1 VRLSVLFWLL
11 VSAVLGG
18 GTGLVIAHRPGTGGA
33 VDASAPVVVA
43 RAKQATA
50 TAPQLIYWNVRRH
63 LALDLQQPGLHPLG
77 RAAVGSHTLDV
88 NERAAAGPQTAPTG
102 EVVTFSSGP
111 RRFAV
116 ESGPGDG
123 GSGTSTGSDT
133 ASGTTTTTPAPPVN
147 TTPIV
152 ISDVHTVSLSPFS
165 AAIAWHTSEAV
176 SSRISYGL
184 SGPTLWTPASAGTDH
199 TATVNGLAWSTTYDL
214 WVNANATDG
223 RSATQPYALTTPP
236 FDDASP
242 TISTGNGQVLVDGQL
257 IFPSVVMGACPES
270 FPQLLADGVN
280 FFEDS
285 RCDDP
290 SVELSDL
297 AGKGF
302 LIDPAWKA
310 HIAGAV
316 ASFLPDEWDTFL
328 PGTLTADQAAKM
340 VPYRGPGPRFLTLTN
355 HFYSAAAPL
364 PQGRGMY
371 PALAA
376 NADILS
382 FDLYPLQNW
391 CRYDGN
397 FHDVFDS
404 QRELVALGGGTKPTF
419 QWIEARHMDCKD
431 PILDPTPQTVRAEV
445 WLSIAGGAHGIG
457 YFPYDWSSDIG
468 AEIAREKTEIET
480 LAPALVDQSIQASA
494 NDGTLRVGARQHNG
508 AIYVIAV
515 NATRNNVTSTINVPG
530 LANRALTSL
539 DGTRTVTA
547 ANGSFTDSFGP
558 LEVHIYIS
566 SPPTS

>member
-18 GTGLVIAHRPGTGGA
+18 GLGLAIAHRPGGVGS

-43 RAKQATA
+43 RSSATGS
-50 TAPQLIYWNVRRH
+50 APQLIYWNVRRH

-77 RAAVGSHTLDV
+77 NSVLASHTLDV
-88 NERAAAGPQTAPTG
+88 NEHATVGPQTAPTG

-116 ESGPGDG
+116 ESNPGDN
-123 GSGTSTGSDT
+123 GTGTTGTDTGS
-133 ASGTTTTTPAPPVN
+133 TTTTPAPVN

-152 ISDVHTVSLSPFS
+152 ISDVHTVSLGPFS
-165 AAIAWHTSEAV
+165 ATIAWHTSEAV

-184 SGPTLWTPASAGTDH
+184 SGPTLWTPATDSTDH
-199 TATVNGLAWSTTYDL
+199 VATVDGLTWSTTYEL

-223 RSATQPYALTTPP
+223 RSASLPYALTTPP
-236 FDDASP
+236 FDDPNP
-242 TISTGNGQVLVDGQL
+242 TISTGNGEVLVDGQL
-257 IFPSVVMGACPES
+257 VFPSVVMGACPEG

-285 RCDDP
+285 RCDNP
-290 SVELSDL
+290 STELSML

-302 LIDPAWKA
+302 LIDPAAKA
-310 HIAGAV
+310 HIRGAV

-328 PGTLTADQAAKM
+328 PGNLTADQAAKL
-340 VPYRGPGPRFLTLTN
+340 VPYRPPGPRFLTLTN
-355 HFYSAAAPL
+355 HFYSGAAPL

-391 CRYDGN
+391 CKYDGR

-404 QRELVALGGGTKPTF
+404 QRELVALGGGIKPTF

-457 YFPYDWSSDIG
+457 YFPYDWSADIG
-468 AEIAREKTEIET
+468 AEIAQEKTEIET
-480 LAPALVDQSIQASA
+480 LAPALVDQSIDASA
-494 NDGTLRVGARQHNG
+494 NDGSLRVGARQHNG
-508 AIYVIAV
+508 AVYVIAV
-515 NATRNNVTSTINVPG
+515 NATRNPVTSTINVPALG
-530 LANRALTSL
+530 NRALTSL

-566 SPPTS
+566 APPTS

>member
-11 VSAVLGG
+11 VSAFLGG
-18 GTGLVIAHRPGTGGA
+18 GVGLAFAHRPGG
-33 VDASAPVVVA
+33 VDSIDASAPVVVA
-43 RAKQATA
+43 HASASA
-50 TAPQLIYWNVRRH
+50 AAPQLIYWNVRRH
-63 LALDLQQPGLHPLG
+63 LALDVQQPGLHPLG
-77 RAAVGSHTLDV
+77 RNAVASHTLDV
-88 NERAAAGPQTAPTG
+88 NEQAATGPQTAPSG

-116 ESGPGDG
+116 ESSPTDSGGGTPTGTDAAPG
-123 GSGTSTGSDT
+123 
-133 ASGTTTTTPAPPVN
+133 TTTTPAPVN

-152 ISDVHTVSLSPFS
+152 ISGVHTLSLSPFS
-165 AAIAWHTSEAV
+165 ATIEWRTSEAV

-184 SGPTLWTPASAGTDH
+184 NGPTLWTPASDGTDH
-199 TATVNGLAWSTTYDL
+199 VATVNGLAWSTTYDL

-236 FDDASP
+236 FDDPTP

-285 RCDDP
+285 RCDNP
-290 SVELSDL
+290 SVELSAL

-302 LIDPAWKA
+302 LVDQATKQHTP
-310 HIAGAV
+310 GAV
-316 ASFLPDEWDTFL
+316 ASYLPDEWDTFL
-328 PGTLTADQAAKM
+328 PSSLTADQVAKM
-340 VPYRGPGPRFLTLTN
+340 VPNRGPGPRLLTLTN
-355 HFYSAAAPL
+355 HFYSGAAPL
-364 PQGRGMY
+364 SQGRGMY

-376 NADILS
+376 NTDILS

-391 CRYDGN
+391 CRYDGR

-404 QRELVALGGGTKPTF
+404 QRELVALGGGVKPTF

-468 AEIAREKTEIET
+468 AEIAHEKTEIET
-480 LAPALVDQSIQASA
+480 LAPALVDQSIDASA
-494 NDGTLRVGARQHNG
+494 NDPNLRVGARQHNG
-508 AIYVIAV
+508 AVYVIAV
-515 NATRNNVTSTINVPG
+515 NATRNPVTSTINVPALG
-530 LANRALTSL
+530 NRALTSL

-558 LEVHIYIS
+558 LEVHIYVAA
-566 SPPTS
+566 PPTS

>member
-1 VRLSVLFWLL
+1 MRLSVLFWLL
-11 VSAVLGG
+11 VSAALGG
-18 GTGLVIAHRPGTGGA
+18 GLGLAIAHRPGGVGS

-43 RAKQATA
+43 HATPTA

-77 RAAVGSHTLDV
+77 NSVLASHTLDV
-88 NERAAAGPQTAPTG
+88 NEHATVGPQTAPTG

-116 ESGPGDG
+116 ESNPGDS
-123 GSGTSTGSDT
+123 GSGTSGTDT
-133 ASGTTTTTPAPPVN
+133 SSTTTTAAPVN

-152 ISDVHTVSLSPFS
+152 ISDVHTVSLGPFS
-165 AAIAWHTSEAV
+165 ATIAWHTSEAV

-184 SGPTLWTPASAGTDH
+184 SGPTLWTPATASTDH
-199 TATVNGLAWSTTYDL
+199 VATVDGLAWSTTYQL

-223 RSATQPYALTTPP
+223 RSASLPYALTTPP
-236 FDDASP
+236 FDDTNP
-242 TISTGNGQVLVDGQL
+242 TISTGNGQALVDGQL
-257 IFPSVVMGACPES
+257 VFPSVVMGACPEN

-285 RCDDP
+285 RCDNP
-290 SVELSDL
+290 SVELSML

-302 LIDPAWKA
+302 LIDQSAKP
-310 HIAGAV
+310 HVSGAV

-328 PGTLTADQAAKM
+328 PGNLTADQAAKL
-340 VPYRGPGPRFLTLTN
+340 VPYRPVGPRFLTLTN
-355 HFYSAAAPL
+355 HFYSGAAPL

-391 CRYDGN
+391 CKYDGR

-404 QRELVALGGGTKPTF
+404 QKELVALGGGTKPTF

-457 YFPYDWSSDIG
+457 YFPYDWSADIG
-468 AEIAREKTEIET
+468 AEIAREKSEIET
-480 LAPALVDQSIQASA
+480 LAPALVDQSIDASA
-494 NDGTLRVGARQHNG
+494 NDGSLRVGARQHNG
-508 AIYVIAV
+508 AVYVIAV
-515 NATRNNVTSTINVPG
+515 NATRNPVTSTINVPALG
-530 LANRALTSL
+530 NRALTSL

-566 SPPTS
+566 APPTS

>member
-1 VRLSVLFWLL
+1 MVFWLL
-11 VSAVLGG
+11 VSAFLGG
-18 GTGLVIAHRPGTGGA
+18 GVGLAIAHRPGGVGS

-43 RAKQATA
+43 RANPSTP
-50 TAPQLIYWNVRRH
+50 APQLVYWNVRRH

-77 RAAVGSHTLDV
+77 HSVLASHTLNVD
-88 NERAAAGPQTAPTG
+88 EHAAAAAPAPPNG

-116 ESGPGDG
+116 ESNPGDG
-123 GSGTSTGSDT
+123 GTSTT
-133 ASGTTTTTPAPPVN
+133 GTDTTPTTSTTPPPPVN
-147 TTPIV
+147 TTPIE
-152 ISDVHTVSLSPFS
+152 ISDVRTLALSPFS
-165 AAIAWHTSEAV
+165 ATIAWHTSEAV

-184 SGPTLWTPASAGTDH
+184 DGPTLWTPATDSVDH
-199 TATVNGLAWSTTYDL
+199 TATVSGLAWSTTYKL

-223 RSATQPYALTTPP
+223 RSATLPYALTTPELTDRP
-236 FDDASP
+236 AV
-242 TISTGNGQVLVDGQL
+242 STGNGSVLLDGQL
-257 IFPSVVMGACPES
+257 VFPSVVMGACPEA

-285 RCDDP
+285 RCDNP
-290 SVELSDL
+290 SIELSTL
-297 AGKGF
+297 AGRGF
-302 LIDPAWKA
+302 LIDQAVKP
-310 HIAGAV
+310 HIPGAV

-328 PGTLTADQAAKM
+328 PTTLTADQTAKM
-340 VPYRGPGPRFLTLTN
+340 VPNRGGGPRFLTLTN
-355 HFYSAAAPL
+355 HFYNGADPL

-371 PALAA
+371 PALIA

-391 CRYDGN
+391 CKYDGR

-404 QRELVALGGGTKPTF
+404 QRELVALGGGKPTF

-431 PILDPTPQTVRAEV
+431 PVLDPTPQTVRAET

-457 YFPYDWSSDIG
+457 YFPYDWSADIG
-468 AEIAREKTEIET
+468 AEIAQEKTEIET
-480 LAPALVDQSIQASA
+480 LAPALVDQGIDASA
-494 NDGTLRVGARQHNG
+494 NDGSLRVGARQHNG
-508 AIYVIAV
+508 AVYVIAV
-515 NATRNNVTSTINVPG
+515 NGTRSPVTSTINVPA

-547 ANGSFTDSFGP
+547 SNGSFTDSFGP

-566 SPPTS
+566 APPTS